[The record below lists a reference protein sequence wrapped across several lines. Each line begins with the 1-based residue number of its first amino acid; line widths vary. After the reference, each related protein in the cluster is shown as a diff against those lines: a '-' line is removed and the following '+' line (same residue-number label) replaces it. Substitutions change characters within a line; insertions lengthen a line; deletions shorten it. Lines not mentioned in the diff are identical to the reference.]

1 MSTYPWRLRIHHE
14 GGTSIRLEKPG
25 PWIRFDPRKVDD
37 VNHLHLLHAATSTS
51 IRGLE
56 QAIETGHQPTVVASS
71 ECLGRLPSLG
81 QANKHTPPVELDG
94 LVIRSLPYT
103 PRVAEDA
110 EPLLRKLGRAVR
122 YPDQA
127 ARRLLEGQKEAEE
140 SPSIFDIQ
148 LPDGGRLL
156 HLHLSLHDQT
166 PGAWLEEVC
175 TEFRGA
181 DWILVGVPFG
191 QDEAVIRHLP
201 GFEGKLLLL
210 TDLINDQRA
219 TAGLPTSVLTPTV
232 DRLKTNGLSAFPF
245 SAGSS
250 YRFE

>member
-1 MSTYPWRLRIHHE
+1 MSTYPWRLRLYHE
-14 GGTSIRLEKPG
+14 GGSSIRLERPG
-25 PWIRFDPRKVDD
+25 PWLRFDPDGVEDID
-37 VNHLHLLHAATSTS
+37 HLHLLHAATNTS
-51 IRGLE
+51 IRGLK
-56 QAIETGHQPTVVASS
+56 QAIEAGQHPTVVASS
-71 ECLGRLPSLG
+71 ECMDRFPVLTEASGHS
-81 QANKHTPPVELDG
+81 PPVDFDG
-94 LVIRSLPYT
+94 LEIRSLSYT

-110 EPLLRKLGRAVR
+110 EGLLKKLGRAVR

-127 ARRLLEGQKEAEE
+127 ARRMLEGQREAEG
-140 SPSIFDIQ
+140 SPSIFDIR

-166 PGAWLEEVC
+166 PADWLERVS

-181 DWILVGVPFG
+181 DWILVGVPYG
-191 QDEAVIRHLP
+191 QDEAVARHLP

-210 TDLINDQRA
+210 TDLINEQRA
-219 TAGLPTSVLTPTV
+219 SAGLPTNVLTPTV
-232 DRLKTNGLSAFPF
+232 DRLKNDGLSAFPF